1 MSEENQNTDPV
12 EPAEGTEEQEPEE
25 LEQDESQEDESDD
38 EADGDFDRE
47 RVLRKIKKINSENR
61 NLRQREKDAEER
73 AKQAEDKSEQV
84 QALEASNARYEAL
97 ADNGL
102 PLKLAKWISA
112 TEPDQILEQAEEL
125 LSLGA
130 ADRQAP
136 PTDAPREKSSRV
148 RNQAA
153 QGDEIGNLD
162 DFAKSI
168 YSN

>member
-1 MSEENQNTDPV
+1 MSEETTESTEPV
-12 EPAEGTEEQEPEE
+12 EGTEEQEPEDR
-25 LEQDESQEDESDD
+25 EQDESLEDESED
-38 EADGDFDRE
+38 ETDGDFDRE

-73 AKQAEDKSEQV
+73 ARQAEDKSEQV
-84 QALEASNARYEAL
+84 QDLEARNARYEAL
-97 ADNGL
+97 AENGL

-112 TEPDQILEQAEEL
+112 DEPDQILEQAEEL

-130 ADRQAP
+130 GDRQAP

-153 QGDEIGNLD
+153 QGDEIGSLD
-162 DFAKSI
+162 DFARSI
-168 YSN
+168 YSK